1 MTCLLCSCGLL
12 LCLAMFSCKKFVDV
26 PLPVDKITSEALFQT
41 DEAAASAVR
50 GLYTQMMPVVLFYAS
65 GGTTVYTGLM
75 SDELNLTNTA
85 NATEM
90 EFAANNLS
98 AANRIVSSNF
108 WIWTYKIIYQAN
120 ACIEN
125 LSKASNLTP
134 KVKNNLLGQAKFI
147 RGFTYFYLVN
157 LFGDVPLV
165 ASTDYN
171 STAVLP
177 RSPKEK
183 IWLQIINDFNEA
195 KTLLPPSQNAG
206 NKGLPGKW
214 AASAMLARTYL
225 YQNNWSEAANEA
237 TEIINS
243 GQYNLLAN
251 LDEIFLANSNEAIW
265 QLVPA
270 EPLFNTNEPR
280 FFIPSKSSTSRPSY
294 TITPGLFNAFEPGD
308 IRKDS
313 WVGSKTV
320 SGKVYNYPRKY
331 KIRDIGL
338 PLTEYNMVIRYA
350 EILLIRAEASA
361 RLNKLEEAKEDLNLI
376 RSRAGLSL
384 ITTADQPSLVT
395 AIEQER
401 RIELFAEWGHRW
413 FDLKR
418 TGRATEVLPPLK
430 PAWQPSDLLL
440 PIPQNERLR
449 NPLLTQN
456 PGY

>member
-1 MTCLLCSCGLL
+1 
-12 LCLAMFSCKKFVDV
+12 
-26 PLPVDKITSEALFQT
+26 
-41 DEAAASAVR
+41 
-50 GLYTQMMPVVLFYAS
+50 
-65 GGTTVYTGLM
+65 
-75 SDELNLTNTA
+75 
-85 NATEM
+85 
-90 EFAANNLS
+90 
-98 AANRIVSSNF
+98 
-108 WIWTYKIIYQAN
+108 
-120 ACIEN
+120 
-125 LSKASNLTP
+125 
-134 KVKNNLLGQAKFI
+134 
-147 RGFTYFYLVN
+147 
-157 LFGDVPLV
+157 
-165 ASTDYN
+165 
-171 STAVLP
+171 
-177 RSPKEK
+177 
-183 IWLQIINDFNEA
+183 
-195 KTLLPPSQNAG
+195 
-206 NKGLPGKW
+206 
-214 AASAMLARTYL
+214 MLARTYL

-243 GQYNLLAN
+243 GQYNLLSN

-308 IRKDS
+308 LRKDS

-320 SGKVYNYPRKY
+320 SGNVYNYPRKY

-350 EILLIRAEASA
+350 EILLIRAEAGA
-361 RLNKLEEAKEDLNLI
+361 RQNKLEEAKDDLNLI

-384 ITTADQPSLVT
+384 ITTADQPSLIT